1 MSSVAPTLESL
12 TSAYPPPLSEAMRG
26 GIRRACREAGL
37 TICVIDDDPTGT
49 QTVHGV
55 PVYMTWD
62 VNTLREAIGFPVF
75 FLSVNTR
82 SLPEAEAR
90 HAYYEIGRN
99 LRHVIG
105 GDLSRLRVASRSD
118 STLRGYFPLDVDAL
132 GEGLELRPDGI
143 ILMPA
148 FFEGGRY
155 TIGAVQWV
163 ERDGM
168 LEAAHDTEFAKDPD
182 FGYKSAYLPSWVEE
196 KSGGRWRASEVV
208 CIGLA
213 EIRADSGA
221 PLLHALEQ
229 VSGGRVVAVDAAC
242 DADIEQFVLALHEV
256 EMAGKVF
263 LYRVAA
269 SFAKVR
275 AGIPDR
281 PLLSGAE
288 LGKRH
293 GAGLVV
299 VGSYVGK
306 TTRQV
311 DALLKC
317 PGVAPIELDVQHLM
331 DSQDAAEAVVEAAQR
346 VDAALRRGETPVLYT
361 SRTRLDPGQAGFLET
376 GRKIMDALCQVVARL
391 TRRPAFVVAKGGI
404 TSYEIA
410 RQGLTVGRAHVLGPI
425 TPGVPVWELGPG
437 SRLPG
442 APYVVFPGNVG
453 TDESLAQV
461 YRKLTQEE

>member
-1 MSSVAPTLESL
+1 
-12 TSAYPPPLSEAMRG
+12 MRG

-37 TICVIDDDPTGT
+37 TMCVIDDDPTGT
-49 QTVHGV
+49 QTVHRV

-62 VNTLREAIGFPVF
+62 VDTLREAMGFPVF

-82 SLPEAEAR
+82 SLPEAEAG

-99 LRHVIG
+99 LRHVLG
-105 GDLSRLRVASRSD
+105 GNLSSLRVASRSD

-132 GEGLELRPDGI
+132 GEGLELHPDGI

-168 LEAAHDTEFAKDPD
+168 VEAAHDTEFAKDPD
-182 FGYKSAYLPSWVEE
+182 FGYASAYLPSWVEE

-208 CIGLA
+208 RIGLA
-213 EIRADSGA
+213 EIRAGSRA
-221 PLLHALEQ
+221 PLLQMLDG
-229 VSGGRVVAVDAAC
+229 VSEGRVAVVDAAC
-242 DADIEQFVLALHEV
+242 DADIERFVVALHEV

-275 AGIPDR
+275 AGIPDC
-281 PLLSGAE
+281 PMLSGAV
-288 LGKRH
+288 LGKGR
-293 GAGLVV
+293 GPGLVI
-299 VGSYVGK
+299 VGSYVDK

-317 PGVAPIELDVQHLM
+317 PGAVPIEFEVGRVV
-331 DSQDAAEAVVEAAQR
+331 DSRDAARAVAEAAQSA
-346 VDAALRRGETPVLYT
+346 DATLRRGETPVLYT
-361 SRTRLDPGQAGFLET
+361 SRARLDPGEAGFLDT
-376 GRKIMDALCQVVARL
+376 GRKIMDALCHVVARL
-391 TRRPAFVVAKGGI
+391 TRRPAFVIAKGGI

-410 RQGLTVGRAHVLGPI
+410 KQGLTVGRANVLGPI
-425 TPGVPVWELGPG
+425 APGVPVWELGPG

-442 APYVVFPGNVG
+442 TPYVVFPGNVG
-453 TDESLAQV
+453 ADESLAQV